1 MSVTTTGGTPMTFGL
16 QATPDHHTSSAPID
30 RSDRSELA
38 GLITA
43 GVMTFLLS
51 GDLRLATRA
60 TRLLIADDRPSS
72 ANARPRT
79 PGRYRVRHRRR

>member
-1 MSVTTTGGTPMTFGL
+1 MTLGL
-16 QATPDHHTSSAPID
+16 QERSEHPVNAAPIEY
-30 RSDRSELA
+30 SDRSELA

-60 TRLLIADDRPSS
+60 TRLLITDDHSSPMDTQRRLPS
-72 ANARPRT
+72 RR
-79 PGRYRVRHRRR
+79 RIRHRRR